1 MTVEQHTPV
10 NPVATAQLKPTSEFH
25 ELQQQISELS
35 AQVAALTTR
44 QTSFRIAPASRQNRS
59 PRCFICNRAGHLQ
72 YNCPTHRD
80 SRFCFTCGQQ
90 GHGWRTCPQGN
101 GQGVAAW
108 DSGRPRQ

>member
-25 ELQQQISELS
+25 ELQQQIPELT

-44 QTSFRIAPASRQNRS
+44 QTSSRIAPAFRQNRS
-59 PRCFICNRAGHLQ
+59 LRCFICNRAGHLQ
-72 YNCPTHRD
+72 YNRPTRRD
-80 SRFCFTCGQQ
+80 SRFWFTCGQQ
-90 GHGWRTCPQGN
+90 GHGWRTCLQGN

-108 DSGRPRQ
+108 GNGHPRQ